1 LDQDTLEL
9 LMSTTYFSR
18 TVVKGGQVGA
28 AFRVRYL
35 TRALRSER
43 EDVQGR
49 AQRTENHPAPP
60 REDLVFWRARNMP
73 SWAREDPA
81 TFFRAAEQYS
91 SPAWIAYE
99 AWTFSV
105 PRELSH
111 VEQIDAAS
119 DFLTSTFGQAHP
131 YIWALHDPVAADG
144 GAQPHVHVLWSA
156 RTLDGTPRTP
166 AQFFRRYNAAHPE
179 RGGAQNAREL
189 GHFGAVKAARVHYTD
204 IMNLH
209 LERAGS
215 GARLHPDRFETRGI
229 VRTPEPRL
237 SPVDSQ
243 ALKRGETT
251 DAMQDVLAHRQH
263 HGLAKRQEQRLA
275 LSDWEARKQTLGLTP
290 DLDRARSVEQI
301 REARVRTSRDVPGW
315 EAEAPH
321 ASRQRAGPVR
331 AGGVADGEGTMRLV
345 IPLVGNRDTKI
356 VHAPGDPHYGVV
368 HPRNQV
374 LFWSMAEA
382 EAAGYRAA
390 INQHY
395 GRGAVQRREE
405 DGDDASDSATA
416 TRQSLWR
423 HGAHSMDRHLA
434 LPRTVQEPEGPHG
447 HAPRVRIFDEER
459 RRSYGR

>member
-1 LDQDTLEL
+1 
-9 LMSTTYFSR
+9 MPTTYFR
-18 TVVKGGQVGA
+18 RRAVKGGQAGA
-28 AFRVRYL
+28 AFRVWYL
-35 TRALRSER
+35 TRTLRSDR
-43 EDVQGR
+43 EGVQDRDEGAEKDTTPLR
-49 AQRTENHPAPP
+49 D
-60 REDLVFWRARNMP
+60 DLVFWRARNMP
-73 SWAREDPA
+73 PWAREDPV

-119 DFLTSTFGQAHP
+119 DFLASTFGQVHP
-131 YIWALHDPVAADG
+131 YVWALHDPVAADG

-156 RTLDGTPRTP
+156 RTLDGIPRTP

-204 IMNLH
+204 IMNLY

-229 VRTPEPRL
+229 VRTPESRL

-243 ALKRGETT
+243 ALKRGEMTQ
-251 DAMQDVLAHRQH
+251 AMQDVLAHRTRYRT
-263 HGLAKRQEQRLA
+263 AKRQEQRLA
-275 LSDWEARKQTLGLTP
+275 LGYWEERKRVLGLASN
-290 DLDRARSVEQI
+290 LDRARSVTQI
-301 REARVRTSRDVPGW
+301 REARVRASRDMPEW
-315 EAEAPH
+315 ETDAPL
-321 ASRQRAGPVR
+321 APLQRAGHAR
-331 AGGVADGEGTMRLV
+331 AGVVADGEGTMRLG
-345 IPLVGNRDTKI
+345 IPLVGNRARKV

-374 LFWSMAEA
+374 LFWSRAEA

-395 GRGAVQRREE
+395 GRGAEQRREE
-405 DGDDASDSATA
+405 RGDDASHSH
-416 TRQSLWR
+416 TRQVLARHEAQSL
-423 HGAHSMDRHLA
+423 DRHLA
-434 LPRTVQEPEGPHG
+434 LSSTAQAPEGPHG
-447 HAPRVRIFDEER
+447 HAPRMRIFDEER
-459 RRSYGR
+459 GRQDRAR